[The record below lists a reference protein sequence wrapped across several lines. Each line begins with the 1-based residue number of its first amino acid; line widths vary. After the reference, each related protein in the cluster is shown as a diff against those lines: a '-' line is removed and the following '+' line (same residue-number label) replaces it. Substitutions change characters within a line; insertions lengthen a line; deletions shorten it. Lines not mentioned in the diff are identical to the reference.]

1 MWEYNSQNELYH
13 HGILGMKWGI
23 RRFQNKDGTL
33 TSAGRKRLKQN
44 EDNSSGNSKNNKTE
58 SNSNSST
65 SNSKSS
71 TPAKKS
77 LKDMPDAELQDV
89 INRIT
94 NLETRYS
101 ELTKTNSPSKNNS
114 RAKKFIMDVLEQSGK
129 NIATQATTYLM
140 GTATNKMFEKF
151 GFGTDVINPKKG
163 QKDK

>member
-1 MWEYNSQNELYH
+1 MWEYNSPNELYH

-44 EDNSSGNSKNNKTE
+44 GDNSSGNSKNNKTE

-77 LKDMPDAELQDV
+77 LKDMSDSELQDA

-94 NLETRYS
+94 NLETKYS
-101 ELTKTNSPSKNNS
+101 ELTKNNSPSKNNS

-140 GTATNKMFEKF
+140 GTATNKLFEKL
-151 GFGTDVINPKKG
+151 GFGQDVINPKKG

>member
-1 MWEYNSQNELYH
+1 MWEYNSPNELYH

-33 TSAGRKRLKQN
+33 TSAGRKRLKRN
-44 EDNSSGNSKNNKTE
+44 SEDSSDSTKNTKTE
-58 SNSNSST
+58 SGSST

-71 TPAKKS
+71 TSTKKS
-77 LKDMPDAELQDV
+77 VKDMSDAELQAA
-89 INRIT
+89 INRL

-101 ELTKTNSPSKNNS
+101 ELTKSDSPSKNNS
-114 RAKKFIMDVLEQSGK
+114 RAKKFIADVLEQSGK

-140 GTATNKMFEKF
+140 GTATNKLFEKF
-151 GFGTDVINPKKG
+151 GFGPDVINPKKG

>member
-1 MWEYNSQNELYH
+1 MWEYNSPNELYH

-44 EDNSSGNSKNNKTE
+44 SEDSSDSPKNTKTE
-58 SNSNSST
+58 SVSSSSNYKSST
-65 SNSKSS
+65 S
-71 TPAKKS
+71 TKKS
-77 LKDMPDAELQDV
+77 VKDMSDAELQAA
-89 INRIT
+89 INRL

-101 ELTKTNSPSKNNS
+101 ELTKSDSPSKNNS
-114 RAKKFIMDVLEQSGK
+114 RAKKFITDVLEQSGK

-140 GTATNKMFEKF
+140 GTATNKLFEKF
-151 GFGTDVINPKKG
+151 GFGPDVINPKKG

>member
-1 MWEYNSQNELYH
+1 MWEYNSPNELYH

-44 EDNSSGNSKNNKTE
+44 SEDSSDSQKNTKTE
-58 SNSNSST
+58 SGSSS

-71 TPAKKS
+71 TSTKKS
-77 LKDMPDAELQDV
+77 VKDMSDAELQAA
-89 INRIT
+89 INRL

-101 ELTKTNSPSKNNS
+101 ELTKSDSPSKNNS
-114 RAKKFIMDVLEQSGK
+114 RAKKFIADVLEQSGK

-140 GTATNKMFEKF
+140 GTATNKLFEKF
-151 GFGTDVINPKKG
+151 GFGPDVINPKKG

>member
-1 MWEYNSQNELYH
+1 MWEYNSPNELYH

-33 TSAGRKRLKQN
+33 TSAGRKRLKKN
-44 EDNSSGNSKNNKTE
+44 SEDSSDSPKNTKTE
-58 SNSNSST
+58 SGSSS

-71 TPAKKS
+71 TSTKKS
-77 LKDMPDAELQDV
+77 VKDMSDAELQAA
-89 INRIT
+89 INRL

-101 ELTKTNSPSKNNS
+101 ELTKSDSPSKNNS
-114 RAKKFIMDVLEQSGK
+114 RAKKFITDVLEQSGK

-140 GTATNKMFEKF
+140 GTATNKLFEKF
-151 GFGTDVINPKKG
+151 GFGPDVINPKKG

>member
-1 MWEYNSQNELYH
+1 MWEYNSPNELYH
-13 HGILGMKWGI
+13 HGILGMKWGV

-44 EDNSSGNSKNNKTE
+44 SEDSSDSPKNTKTE
-58 SNSNSST
+58 SGSSS

-71 TPAKKS
+71 TSTKKS
-77 LKDMPDAELQDV
+77 VKDMSDAELQDA

-101 ELTKTNSPSKNNS
+101 ELIKTNSPSKNNS

-140 GTATNKMFEKF
+140 GTATNKLFEKL
-151 GFGTDVINPKKG
+151 GFGPDVINPKKG

>member
-1 MWEYNSQNELYH
+1 MWEYNSPNELYH

-33 TSAGRKRLKQN
+33 TSAGRKRLKRN
-44 EDNSSGNSKNNKTE
+44 SEDSSDSPKNTKTE

-71 TPAKKS
+71 TYPAKKS
-77 LKDMPDAELQDV
+77 LKDMSDSELQAA
-89 INRIT
+89 INRI

-114 RAKKFIMDVLEQSGK
+114 RAKKFITDVLEQSGK

-140 GTATNKMFEKF
+140 GTAANKLFEKF
-151 GFGTDVINPKKG
+151 GFGPDVINPKKG

>member
-1 MWEYNSQNELYH
+1 MWEYNSPNELYH

-44 EDNSSGNSKNNKTE
+44 GDNSSRNSKNNKTE

-77 LKDMPDAELQDV
+77 LKDMSDSELQDA

-94 NLETRYS
+94 NLETKYS

-140 GTATNKMFEKF
+140 GTATNKLFEKL
-151 GFGTDVINPKKG
+151 GFGPDVINPKKG

>member
-1 MWEYNSQNELYH
+1 MWEYDSPNELYH

-44 EDNSSGNSKNNKTE
+44 SEDSSDSQKNTKTE
-58 SNSNSST
+58 SGSSS

-71 TPAKKS
+71 TSTKKS
-77 LKDMPDAELQDV
+77 VKDMSDAELQAA
-89 INRIT
+89 INRL

-101 ELTKTNSPSKNNS
+101 ELTKSDSPSKNNS
-114 RAKKFIMDVLEQSGK
+114 RAKKFITDVLEQSGK

-140 GTATNKMFEKF
+140 GTATNKLFEKF
-151 GFGTDVINPKKG
+151 GFGPDVINPKKG

>member
-1 MWEYNSQNELYH
+1 MWEYNSPNELYH
-13 HGILGMKWGI
+13 HGILGRKWVI
-23 RRFQNKDGTL
+23 RRFQKNYGTL

-44 EDNSSGNSKNNKTE
+44 GDNSSGNSKNNKTE
-58 SNSNSST
+58 SNSST

-77 LKDMPDAELQDV
+77 LKDMSDSELQAV
-89 INRIT
+89 INRI

-140 GTATNKMFEKF
+140 GTATNKLFEKL
-151 GFGTDVINPKKG
+151 GFGPDVINPKKG

>member
-1 MWEYNSQNELYH
+1 MWEYNSPNELYH

-44 EDNSSGNSKNNKTE
+44 SEDSSDSQKNTKTE
-58 SNSNSST
+58 SGSSS

-71 TPAKKS
+71 TSTKKS
-77 LKDMPDAELQDV
+77 VKDMSDAELQAA
-89 INRIT
+89 INRL

-101 ELTKTNSPSKNNS
+101 ELTKSDSPSKNNS
-114 RAKKFIMDVLEQSGK
+114 RAKKFITDVLEQSGK

-140 GTATNKMFEKF
+140 GTATNKLFEKF
-151 GFGTDVINPKKG
+151 GFGPDVINPKKG

>member
-1 MWEYNSQNELYH
+1 MWEYNSPNELYH

-44 EDNSSGNSKNNKTE
+44 SEDSSDSPKNTKTE
-58 SNSNSST
+58 SGSSS

-71 TPAKKS
+71 TSTKKS
-77 LKDMPDAELQDV
+77 VKDMSDAELQAA
-89 INRIT
+89 INRL

-101 ELTKTNSPSKNNS
+101 ELTKSDSPSKNNS
-114 RAKKFIMDVLEQSGK
+114 RAKKFITDVLEQSGK

-140 GTATNKMFEKF
+140 GTATNKLFEKF
-151 GFGTDVINPKKG
+151 GFGPDVINPKKG

>member
-1 MWEYNSQNELYH
+1 
-13 HGILGMKWGI
+13 MKWGI

-44 EDNSSGNSKNNKTE
+44 SEDSSDSPKNTKTE
-58 SNSNSST
+58 SGSSS

-71 TPAKKS
+71 TSTKKS
-77 LKDMPDAELQDV
+77 VKDMSDAELQAA
-89 INRIT
+89 INRL

-101 ELTKTNSPSKNNS
+101 ELTKSDSPSKNNS
-114 RAKKFIMDVLEQSGK
+114 RAKKFITDVLEQSGK

-140 GTATNKMFEKF
+140 GTATNKLFEKF
-151 GFGTDVINPKKG
+151 GFGPDVINPKKG

>member
-1 MWEYNSQNELYH
+1 MWEYNSPNELYH

-33 TSAGRKRLKQN
+33 TSAGRKRLKHN
-44 EDNSSGNSKNNKTE
+44 VDTSSGNSKNNKTE
-58 SNSNSST
+58 SNSST

-77 LKDMPDAELQDV
+77 LKDMSDSELQAV
-89 INRIT
+89 INRI

-140 GTATNKMFEKF
+140 GTATNKLFEKF
-151 GFGTDVINPKKG
+151 GFGPDVINPKKG

>member
-1 MWEYNSQNELYH
+1 MWEYNSPNELYH

-44 EDNSSGNSKNNKTE
+44 SEDSSDSTKNTKTE
-58 SNSNSST
+58 SVSSSSNP
-65 SNSKSS
+65 KSS

-77 LKDMPDAELQDV
+77 LKDMSDDELQAA
-89 INRIT
+89 INRI

-140 GTATNKMFEKF
+140 GTATNKLFEKF
-151 GFGTDVINPKKG
+151 GFGQDVINPKKG

>member
-1 MWEYNSQNELYH
+1 MWEYNSPNELYH

-44 EDNSSGNSKNNKTE
+44 SEDSSDSPKNTKTE
-58 SNSNSST
+58 SVSSS

-71 TPAKKS
+71 TSTKKS
-77 LKDMPDAELQDV
+77 VKDMSDAELQAA
-89 INRIT
+89 INRL

-101 ELTKTNSPSKNNS
+101 ELTKSDSPSKNNS
-114 RAKKFIMDVLEQSGK
+114 RAKKFITDVLEQSGK

-140 GTATNKMFEKF
+140 GTATNKLFEKF
-151 GFGTDVINPKKG
+151 GFGPDVINPKKG

>member
-1 MWEYNSQNELYH
+1 MWEYNSPNELYH

-33 TSAGRKRLKQN
+33 TSAGRKRLKRN
-44 EDNSSGNSKNNKTE
+44 SEDSSDSPKNTKTE
-58 SNSNSST
+58 SGSST

-71 TPAKKS
+71 TSTKKS
-77 LKDMPDAELQDV
+77 VKDMSDAELQAA
-89 INRIT
+89 INRL

-101 ELTKTNSPSKNNS
+101 ELTKSDSPSKNNS
-114 RAKKFIMDVLEQSGK
+114 RAKKFITDVLEQSGK

-140 GTATNKMFEKF
+140 GTATNKLFEKF
-151 GFGTDVINPKKG
+151 GFGPDVINPKKG

>member
-1 MWEYNSQNELYH
+1 MWEYNSPNELYH

-44 EDNSSGNSKNNKTE
+44 GDNSSGNSKNNKTE

-71 TPAKKS
+71 TYPAKKS
-77 LKDMPDAELQDV
+77 VKDMSDAELQAA
-89 INRIT
+89 INRL

-101 ELTKTNSPSKNNS
+101 ELTKSDSPSKNNS
-114 RAKKFIMDVLEQSGK
+114 RAKKFITDVLEQSGK

-140 GTATNKMFEKF
+140 GTATNKLFEKF
-151 GFGTDVINPKKG
+151 GFGPDVINPKKG

>member
-1 MWEYNSQNELYH
+1 MWEYNSPNELYH

-44 EDNSSGNSKNNKTE
+44 SEDSSDSPKNTKTE
-58 SNSNSST
+58 SGSSS

-71 TPAKKS
+71 TSRKKS
-77 LKDMPDAELQDV
+77 VKDMSDAELQAA
-89 INRIT
+89 INRL

-101 ELTKTNSPSKNNS
+101 ELTKSDSPSKNNS
-114 RAKKFIMDVLEQSGK
+114 RAKKFITDVLEQSGK

-140 GTATNKMFEKF
+140 GTATNKLFEKF
-151 GFGTDVINPKKG
+151 GFGPDVINPKKG
-163 QKDK
+163 QTDK

>member
-1 MWEYNSQNELYH
+1 MWEYNSPNELYH

-33 TSAGRKRLKQN
+33 TSAGRKRLKRN
-44 EDNSSGNSKNNKTE
+44 IEDSSDSTKNTKTE
-58 SNSNSST
+58 SGSST

-71 TPAKKS
+71 TSTKKS
-77 LKDMPDAELQDV
+77 VKDMSDAELQAA
-89 INRIT
+89 INRL

-101 ELTKTNSPSKNNS
+101 ELTKSDSPSKNNS
-114 RAKKFIMDVLEQSGK
+114 RAKKFITDVLEQSGK

-140 GTATNKMFEKF
+140 GTATNKLFEKF
-151 GFGTDVINPKKG
+151 GFGPDVINPKKG

>member
-1 MWEYNSQNELYH
+1 MWEYNSPNELYH
-13 HGILGMKWGI
+13 HGILGMKWGV

-33 TSAGRKRLKQN
+33 TSAGRKRLKK
-44 EDNSSGNSKNNKTE
+44 NSEESSDSPKNTKTE
-58 SNSNSST
+58 SGSSS

-77 LKDMPDAELQDV
+77 LKDMSDSELQAA
-89 INRIT
+89 INRL

-140 GTATNKMFEKF
+140 GTATNKLFEKF
-151 GFGTDVINPKKG
+151 GFGPDVINPKKG

>member
-1 MWEYNSQNELYH
+1 MWEYNSPNKLYH

-33 TSAGRKRLKQN
+33 TSAGRKRLKRN
-44 EDNSSGNSKNNKTE
+44 SEDSSDSPKNTKTE

-71 TPAKKS
+71 TYPAKKS
-77 LKDMPDAELQDV
+77 LKDMSDSELQAV
-89 INRIT
+89 INRI

-140 GTATNKMFEKF
+140 GTATNKLFEKL
-151 GFGTDVINPKKG
+151 GFGPDVINPKKG

>member
-44 EDNSSGNSKNNKTE
+44 SEDSSDSTKNTKTE
-58 SNSNSST
+58 SVSSSSNP
-65 SNSKSS
+65 KSS
-71 TPAKKS
+71 TPEKKS
-77 LKDMPDAELQDV
+77 LKDMSDDELQAA
-89 INRIT
+89 INRI

-140 GTATNKMFEKF
+140 GTATNKLFEKF
-151 GFGTDVINPKKG
+151 GFGPDVINPKKG

>member
-1 MWEYNSQNELYH
+1 MWC
-13 HGILGMKWGI
+13 I

-44 EDNSSGNSKNNKTE
+44 SEDSSDSPKNTKTE
-58 SNSNSST
+58 SGSSS

-71 TPAKKS
+71 TSTKKS
-77 LKDMPDAELQDV
+77 VKDMSDAELQAA
-89 INRIT
+89 INRL

-101 ELTKTNSPSKNNS
+101 ELTKSDSPSKNNS

-140 GTATNKMFEKF
+140 GTATNKLFEKF
-151 GFGTDVINPKKG
+151 GFGPDVINPKKG

>member
-1 MWEYNSQNELYH
+1 MWEYNSPNELYH

-44 EDNSSGNSKNNKTE
+44 GDNSSENSKNNKTE
-58 SNSNSST
+58 SNSST

-77 LKDMPDAELQDV
+77 LKDMYDAELQAA
-89 INRIT
+89 INRL

-101 ELTKTNSPSKNNS
+101 ELTKSDSPSKNNS
-114 RAKKFIMDVLEQSGK
+114 RAKKFITDVLEQSGK

-140 GTATNKMFEKF
+140 GTATNKLFEKF
-151 GFGTDVINPKKG
+151 GFGPDVINPKKG

>member
-1 MWEYNSQNELYH
+1 MWEYNSPNELYH

-33 TSAGRKRLKQN
+33 TSAGRKRLKRN
-44 EDNSSGNSKNNKTE
+44 SEDSSDSTKNTKTE
-58 SNSNSST
+58 SGSST

-71 TPAKKS
+71 TSTKKS
-77 LKDMPDAELQDV
+77 VKDMSDAELQAA
-89 INRIT
+89 INRL

-101 ELTKTNSPSKNNS
+101 ELTKSDSPSKNNS
-114 RAKKFIMDVLEQSGK
+114 RAKKFITDVLEQSGK

-140 GTATNKMFEKF
+140 GTATNKLFEKF
-151 GFGTDVINPKKG
+151 GFGPDVINPKKG

>member
-1 MWEYNSQNELYH
+1 MWEYNSPNELYH

-44 EDNSSGNSKNNKTE
+44 SEDSSDSPKNTKTE
-58 SNSNSST
+58 SGSSS

-71 TPAKKS
+71 TSTKKS
-77 LKDMPDAELQDV
+77 VKDMSDAELQAA
-89 INRIT
+89 INRL

-101 ELTKTNSPSKNNS
+101 ELTKSDSPSKNNS
-114 RAKKFIMDVLEQSGK
+114 RAKKFIADVLEQSGK
-129 NIATQATTYLM
+129 NIATQAATYLM
-140 GTATNKMFEKF
+140 GTATNKLFEKF
-151 GFGTDVINPKKG
+151 GFGPDVINPKKG

>member
-1 MWEYNSQNELYH
+1 MWEYNSPNELYH

-33 TSAGRKRLKQN
+33 TSAGRKRLKKN
-44 EDNSSGNSKNNKTE
+44 SEDSSDSPKNTKTE
-58 SNSNSST
+58 SGSSS

-71 TPAKKS
+71 TSTKKS
-77 LKDMPDAELQDV
+77 VKDMSDAELQDA
-89 INRIT
+89 INRL

-101 ELTKTNSPSKNNS
+101 ELTKSDSPSKNNS
-114 RAKKFIMDVLEQSGK
+114 RAKKFITDVLEQSGK

-140 GTATNKMFEKF
+140 GTATNKLFEKF
-151 GFGTDVINPKKG
+151 GFGPDVINPKKG

>member
-1 MWEYNSQNELYH
+1 MWEYNSPNELYH

-44 EDNSSGNSKNNKTE
+44 SEDSSDSTKNTKTE
-58 SNSNSST
+58 SVSSSSNP
-65 SNSKSS
+65 KSS
-71 TPAKKS
+71 TPEKKS
-77 LKDMPDAELQDV
+77 LKDMSDDELQAA
-89 INRIT
+89 INRI

-140 GTATNKMFEKF
+140 GTATNKLFEKF
-151 GFGTDVINPKKG
+151 GFGPDVINPKKG

>member
-114 RAKKFIMDVLEQSGK
+114 RAKKFIMYV
-129 NIATQATTYLM
+129 
-140 GTATNKMFEKF
+140 
-151 GFGTDVINPKKG
+151 
-163 QKDK
+163 

>member
-1 MWEYNSQNELYH
+1 MWEYNSPNELYH

-44 EDNSSGNSKNNKTE
+44 SEDSSDSPKNTKTE
-58 SNSNSST
+58 SGSSS

-71 TPAKKS
+71 TSTKKS
-77 LKDMPDAELQDV
+77 VKDMSDAELQAA
-89 INRIT
+89 INRL

-101 ELTKTNSPSKNNS
+101 ELTKSDSPSKNNS
-114 RAKKFIMDVLEQSGK
+114 RAKKFIADVLEQSGK

-140 GTATNKMFEKF
+140 GTATNKLFEKF
-151 GFGTDVINPKKG
+151 GFGPDVINPKKG

>member
-1 MWEYNSQNELYH
+1 MWEYNSPNELYH

-33 TSAGRKRLKQN
+33 TSAGRKRLKKN
-44 EDNSSGNSKNNKTE
+44 SEDSSDSPKNTKTE
-58 SNSNSST
+58 SGSSS

-71 TPAKKS
+71 KSTKKS
-77 LKDMPDAELQDV
+77 VKDMSDAELQAA
-89 INRIT
+89 INRL

-101 ELTKTNSPSKNNS
+101 ELTKSDSPSKNNS
-114 RAKKFIMDVLEQSGK
+114 RAKKFITDVLEQSGK

-140 GTATNKMFEKF
+140 GTATNKLFEKF
-151 GFGTDVINPKKG
+151 GFGPDVINPKKG